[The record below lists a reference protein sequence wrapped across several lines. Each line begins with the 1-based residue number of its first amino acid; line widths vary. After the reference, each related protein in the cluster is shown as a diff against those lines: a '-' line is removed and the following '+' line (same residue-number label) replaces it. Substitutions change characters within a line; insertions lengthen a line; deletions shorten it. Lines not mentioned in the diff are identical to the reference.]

1 MWTENIHPCEK
12 ALHCKGLRF
21 SIVATYKIKRFAV
34 QGIVTPGF
42 CIGLVDE
49 IFMLRQITWWV
60 CNLLIFW
67 SLISFRDETPIL
79 MLVALLHGDF
89 YYTFYKDHGFWETKA
104 YSMASELS

>member
-1 MWTENIHPCEK
+1 MLTENIHPCEK
-12 ALHCKGLRF
+12 ALLSKGLRF
-21 SIVATYKIKRFAV
+21 SIVATYKIKRFSV
-34 QGIVTPGF
+34 QDIVTPGF
-42 CIGLVDE
+42 CTDLVDE

-60 CNLLIFW
+60 CKLLIFG

-89 YYTFYKDHGFWETKA
+89 YYTFYKDHVFWETKA

>member
-1 MWTENIHPCEK
+1 MWTKNIHPCEK

-49 IFMLRQITWWV
+49 IFMLRQIT
-60 CNLLIFW
+60 
-67 SLISFRDETPIL
+67 
-79 MLVALLHGDF
+79 
-89 YYTFYKDHGFWETKA
+89 
-104 YSMASELS
+104 